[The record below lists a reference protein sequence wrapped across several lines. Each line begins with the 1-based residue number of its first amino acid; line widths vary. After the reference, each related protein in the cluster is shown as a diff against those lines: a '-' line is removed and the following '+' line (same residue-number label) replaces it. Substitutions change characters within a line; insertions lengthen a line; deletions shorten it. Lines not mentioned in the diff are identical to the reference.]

1 MRLLGHPKDSLRL
14 AKRGLRARRTPATAV
29 GAALILAVS
38 LHPAPLLGATSG
50 DELTGREII
59 EKVNQRNFGR
69 SVSQRMTMRIVGP
82 EERVRERGLLSF
94 RSFTPTASRLA
105 FYVTSPPNM
114 RNMAYLVHDHFDP
127 ELDDDQWVYTPQRA
141 APRRI
146 AATNRR
152 ESFLGSEFSLEDV
165 RKVFRIEVDD
175 YEWERVA
182 SRKVDGRTVH
192 EVVQRPKSEAL
203 ANQLGVSRMRNFI
216 DGTHWVRLKVES
228 DDLSGT
234 PLRTIRIAIVD
245 TDGEGPQ
252 VAKAVARNLQTG
264 NKTEIIFRDRSYERP
279 IAEDVFSL
287 RGLRRENVTSL
298 ERTFAR
304 QPQ

>member
-1 MRLLGHPKDSLRL
+1 MLEHPKDSLRI
-14 AKRGLRARRTPATAV
+14 AKRGLRAREIA
-29 GAALILAVS
+29 AVS
-38 LHPAPLLGATSG
+38 IGTILTFLLHPAPLLGATSG
-50 DELTGREII
+50 DDLTGREII
-59 EKVNQRNFGR
+59 EKVNQRDFGR
-69 SVSQRMTMRIVGP
+69 SVSLRMTMRIVGP
-82 EERVRERGLLSF
+82 KERVRERGLLSF
-94 RSFTPTASRLA
+94 RSFTPTGSRIA
-105 FYVTSPPNM
+105 FYVTSPPEM

-127 ELDDDQWVYTPQRA
+127 EQEDDQWVYTPQRA

-182 SRKVDGRTVH
+182 SREVDGRTIH
-192 EVVQRPKSEAL
+192 EVVHSPKSEDL

-216 DGTHWVRLKVES
+216 DGSNWVRLKVES
-228 DDLSGT
+228 DDLDGT

-245 TDGEGPQ
+245 ADGPQ

-264 NKTEIIFRDRSYERP
+264 NETEIIFRDRSYDLP
-279 IAEDVFSL
+279 IADDTFTL
-287 RGLRRENVTSL
+287 RGLRREDVARL
-298 ERTFAR
+298 ERAFAR
-304 QPQ
+304 RPN